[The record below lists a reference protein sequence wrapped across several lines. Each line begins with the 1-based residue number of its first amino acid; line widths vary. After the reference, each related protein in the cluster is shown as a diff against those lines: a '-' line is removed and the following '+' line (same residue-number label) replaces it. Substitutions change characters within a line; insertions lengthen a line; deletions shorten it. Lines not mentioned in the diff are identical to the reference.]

1 LKDKMMLAVRRQL
14 DQLFTVHAVIA
25 IVTGVLCFL
34 CFLTPHSQLSPIL
47 GDANNTHFAHEFIR
61 LYGAYSNDP
70 RS

>member
-1 LKDKMMLAVRRQL
+1 MMLAVRRQL

-25 IVTGVLCFL
+25 IVTGVL